1 MQQRTI
7 EYCAEK
13 DSSERFLVP
22 EILRGRDLWG
32 VRMIEPEY
40 FRRVRHGSDGVTG
53 WVDPSERGGVREWGG
68 TRQEKSNALGQ
79 RVINTGR
86 SNLGFVVHGRR
97 RTGTKLILDPCA
109 SV

>member
-22 EILRGRDLWG
+22 EILRGQDLWG

-53 WVDPSERGGVREWGG
+53 LVDPSERGGVREWGG
-68 TRQEKSNALGQ
+68 DE
-79 RVINTGR
+79 TGKVQCAR
-86 SNLGFVVHGRR
+86 SACYKYWKVQFCICG
-97 RTGTKLILDPCA
+97 A
-109 SV
+109 W